1 MEINTNNSWTAYVVR
16 VAIIL
21 AIGATF
27 LPAQWST
34 DISSP
39 QTLGSGIQPQLAA
52 TANGGVYIAWITD
65 GDYHVYLQLM
75 DELGI
80 GQFGESGLLISD
92 NENASWIAVYH
103 LNIAVDG
110 NNNAIIST
118 VDQRTGSWEVYVWKV
133 APDGSMLWG
142 GDGLQITN
150 SSTSNMSPRLA
161 ILDDNSVVV
170 TCSHND
176 GDILFQ
182 KISSEGD
189 LLWGDGI
196 IKQDDSRYLVSPQSI
211 KNESGDIIFQ
221 WIRQSSGWPIYS
233 EIFVQ
238 KYGLNGDPIWEE
250 PLLVV
255 GPTSFPMGNFSQQL
269 IPAFGG
275 GIFVAWTELTGNVQ
289 NALIQSIA
297 DEGLLIWD
305 GGIDLSENSNN
316 FRISPM
322 LAIAENSHEVM
333 AVWKEANG
341 SQSQRG
347 VFAQRID
354 SVGTRLWGESGL
366 EVVAM
371 NSNSDY
377 LDINISSFGD
387 DMIVTY
393 LEQSSNMSG
402 EIYSELFD
410 SLGDPIWENELVPIT
425 NSNTQKS
432 DMIAANGSNCV
443 FISWSD
449 NGSILAHCL
458 RDDGTLGSPDTTP
471 SVDCDSGYVEIE
483 GHCFSENDIG
493 VLQNMIDNSY
503 QSGIDLGCEDD
514 ELYCGSPNPYMDD
527 PESWLWKNID
537 GQEFYFA
544 DGDSIVEPLEL
555 GLQTWENGRLKS
567 ILCGAYVYCQL
578 SGPIPGNINE
588 LTAIE
593 DLRLEYNYLSGHIPE
608 AICQL
613 NFDYENYLSFD
624 LTGNLLCPP
633 YPACIEDYL
642 GQQDIS
648 ECEEVSIIKE
658 LIPANYK
665 LYEPY
670 PNPFNPTTKLAYD
683 LPEKLFVKITI
694 YDMLGNV
701 IDILRNQIEDPG
713 YKSVQWNGTNK
724 QGRPVSAGVYLLSIK
739 AGELRKNK
747 KVVLLK

>member
-21 AIGATF
+21 AISATF
-27 LPAQWST
+27 LSAQWST

-142 GDGLQITN
+142 DDGLQITN

-211 KNESGDIIFQ
+211 KDESGDIIFQ

-393 LEQSSNMSG
+393 LEQSSNMTG
-402 EIYSELFD
+402 EIYSKLLD
-410 SLGDPIWENELVPIT
+410 PLGNPIWENEVVPLT

-432 DMIAANGSNCV
+432 DMIAVNGSNCV

-458 RDDGTLGSPDTTP
+458 RDDGTLGPPDTTP
-471 SVDCDSGYVEIE
+471 SLDCDSGYVEIE